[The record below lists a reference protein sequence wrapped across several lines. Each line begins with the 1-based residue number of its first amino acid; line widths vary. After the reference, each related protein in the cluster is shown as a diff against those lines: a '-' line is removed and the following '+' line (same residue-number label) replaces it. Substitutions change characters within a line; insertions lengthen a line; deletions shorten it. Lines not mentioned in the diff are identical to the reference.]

1 MYSFDLT
8 SEQRMLVDTVHRYA
22 AQKLRPGFR
31 AAEAAGSVPPD
42 VVQTG
47 WELGLLPGSI
57 DAEYGGFGDYSALT
71 SALYLEELGWGDVG
85 MALHLLTPNLFAL
98 PIALFGTKEQ
108 KEQHLPRFCDEQ
120 FPKAS
125 AALVEPVYQFDPAAL
140 ATTAAK
146 EDNAYVIDG
155 VKTLAPL
162 AQEAEWF
169 LVYAREG
176 DLTQAF
182 IVAADTPGLRIG
194 DPVTMIRRGCSPS
207 ANRLRRACSV

>member
-1 MYSFDLT
+1 
-8 SEQRMLVDTVHRYA
+8 
-22 AQKLRPGFR
+22 
-31 AAEAAGSVPPD
+31 SVPPD

-98 PIALFGTKEQ
+98 PVALFGTKDQ
-108 KEQHLPRFCDEQ
+108 KERHLPRFCDET
-120 FPKAS
+120 FPKAT
-125 AALVEPVYQFDPAAL
+125 AALTEPVYQFDPAAL
-140 ATTAAK
+140 ATTATRDDDGYLI
-146 EDNAYVIDG
+146 EG
-155 VKTLAPL
+155 VKTLVPL

-176 DLTQAF
+176 NLTQAF
-182 IVAADTPGLRIG
+182 IVPAETPGITVG
-194 DPVTMIRRGCSPS
+194 DPVGMMG
-207 ANRLRRACSV
+207 